1 MYKGNN
7 PSVMGEKIPL
17 QATHFRI
24 KILHELFFFKV
35 GKQKAEHMLR
45 DAIIYSDE
53 SPISSLWQQCL
64 IDPWRI
70 NDQDKL

>member
-7 PSVMGEKIPL
+7 PSVMGGKIPL

-24 KILHELFFFKV
+24 KILHELFLFKV

-53 SPISSLWQQCL
+53 SLISSL
-64 IDPWRI
+64 
-70 NDQDKL
+70 